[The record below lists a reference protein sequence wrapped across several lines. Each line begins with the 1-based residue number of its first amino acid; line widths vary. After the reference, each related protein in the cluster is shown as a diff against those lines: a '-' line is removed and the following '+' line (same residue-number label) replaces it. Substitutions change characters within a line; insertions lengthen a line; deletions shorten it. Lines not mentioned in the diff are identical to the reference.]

1 MCGISGIYLN
11 NSLRNKE
18 KRIKKMND
26 SLNHR
31 GPDSQGTFL
40 DKNIALGFRRLAIID
55 LDKRSNQPM
64 HSIDNKWHIVFNGEI
79 YNFEEIKSNLKH
91 NFKTKSDTEVIIAS
105 VYEKGIEWFL
115 NRANGM
121 FALALY
127 NSETK
132 DLFLARD
139 RLGIKPLYYTEN
151 NSGLI
156 FCSEIKGI
164 LSSGLVDAVF
174 NEDAVDEY
182 LGNRYIRAPYTFF
195 KNIFQV
201 KPGTLIHINN
211 DMVLKEK
218 KFWEL
223 PSDFNSS
230 TNYSEKKILEEFE
243 EKLIQSIKY
252 RLISDVPL
260 GTYLSGGVDSSLIT
274 AIAASIKNNR
284 INTYTIGFKEM
295 NEFSYA
301 KQVAKK
307 YNTIHHEILMKK
319 KDYVNGWEK
328 LIQYKDSPLGVPNEI
343 PLAAMST
350 KLKEKITVVL
360 SGEGADELMGGYG
373 RIFRSPL
380 DYANQNIYKSFYDFF
395 ISQYEYVPRSFRDKL
410 ISSPSNYRMKFDT
423 ELKEDFLEFSG
434 EQSIFHFFHRYHVQG
449 LLQRVDITTMQ
460 TSVEA
465 RVPFLDH
472 ELIEYVYTKIPIDL
486 KLKWNDEQSQKRACA
501 MQAKEYSEILDTPKY
516 LIRKLSYKYLPKN
529 IVERKKVGFPVP
541 LTEWFGDL
549 ELLAYELLNDCSWLN
564 KNAVDILIKK
574 SKEEIRAGQILWMF
588 INVEIFKNLYFKK
601 SWRW

>member
-1 MCGISGIYLN
+1 M
-11 NSLRNKE
+11 
-18 KRIKKMND
+18 
-26 SLNHR
+26 
-31 GPDSQGTFL
+31 
-40 DKNIALGFRRLAIID
+40 
-55 LDKRSNQPM
+55 
-64 HSIDNKWHIVFNGEI
+64 
-79 YNFEEIKSNLKH
+79 
-91 NFKTKSDTEVIIAS
+91 
-105 VYEKGIEWFL
+105 
-115 NRANGM
+115 
-121 FALALY
+121 
-127 NSETK
+127 
-132 DLFLARD
+132 
-139 RLGIKPLYYTEN
+139 
-151 NSGLI
+151 
-156 FCSEIKGI
+156 
-164 LSSGLVDAVF
+164 
-174 NEDAVDEY
+174 
-182 LGNRYIRAPYTFF
+182 
-195 KNIFQV
+195 
-201 KPGTLIHINN
+201 
-211 DMVLKEK
+211 
-218 KFWEL
+218 
-223 PSDFNSS
+223 
-230 TNYSEKKILEEFE
+230 
-243 EKLIQSIKY
+243 
-252 RLISDVPL
+252 
-260 GTYLSGGVDSSLIT
+260 IT
-274 AIAASIKNNR
+274 QK
-284 INTYTIGFKEM
+284 IGFKEM

-486 KLKWNDEQSQKRACA
+486 KLKWNDEQSKKRACA

>member
-11 NSLRNKE
+11 KSLRNKE
-18 KRIKKMND
+18 KRIKTMNN

-31 GPDSQGTFL
+31 GPDSHGTFL

-115 NRANGM
+115 SRANGM

-139 RLGIKPLYYTEN
+139 RLGIKPLYYTQN

-218 KFWEL
+218 KFWTL

-230 TNYSEKKILEEFE
+230 TNYSEKDILEEFE

-274 AIAASIKNNR
+274 AIASSIKNNR

-380 DYANQNIYKSFYDFF
+380 DFANQNIYKSFYDFF
-395 ISQYEYVPRSFRDKL
+395 ISQYEYVSRSFRDKL
-410 ISSPSNYRMKFDT
+410 ISSSRNYRIKFDT

-434 EQSIFHFFHRYHVQG
+434 EKSIFHFFHRYHVQG

-486 KLKWNDEQSQKRACA
+486 KLKWNDEQSKKRAYA

-574 SKEEIRAGQILWMF
+574 SKEEIRSGQILWMF
-588 INVEIFKNLYFKK
+588 INIEIFKNLYFKK